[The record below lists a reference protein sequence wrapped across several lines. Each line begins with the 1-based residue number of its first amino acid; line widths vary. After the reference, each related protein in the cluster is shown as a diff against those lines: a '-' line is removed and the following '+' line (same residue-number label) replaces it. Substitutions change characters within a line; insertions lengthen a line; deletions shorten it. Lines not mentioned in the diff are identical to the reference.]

1 MTIKLEYQKYLL
13 ESNISIKE
21 LKDAWKSYA
30 FKFNFLTEEFEENR
44 KKNDY
49 SIVNVYDDEIIN
61 TIPIHKRTIEYI
73 IIHTRELFY
82 NCLKM
87 LSNKKNRLPYVMET
101 EERKFSFSLFL
112 IVLGMLLLLFS
123 ALMISNKQNL

>member
-1 MTIKLEYQKYLL
+1 MNKYERNIDQKFDLG
-13 ESNISIKE
+13 N
-21 LKDAWKSYA
+21 
-30 FKFNFLTEEFEENR
+30 FNKVFEEKRN
-44 KKNDY
+44 KNDY
-49 SIVNVYDDEIIN
+49 SIVNVYDDDVIEL
-61 TIPIHKRTIEYI
+61 IPIHKRTIEYI

-87 LSNKKNRLPYVMET
+87 LSNKKNPLPYVMET

-112 IVLGMLLLLFS
+112 IVMGMLLLLFS